1 MKTKFKCRRCEYKF
15 EVDGDIMQAMC
26 PKCKRNVSLLN
37 QPLKPG
43 DVIHRG
49 GFK

>member
-1 MKTKFKCRRCEYKF
+1 MKTKFNCRRCEHKF
-15 EVDGDIMQAMC
+15 EVDGDRVQAMC

-37 QPLKPG
+37 KPLKPG
-43 DVIHRG
+43 YIIHRK